1 MEYTHQV
8 PIDKGWSGDR
18 KFCVTDSSG
27 TKYLLRISPPERTEL
42 RRKGFELLKKVDE
55 LGIPICRP
63 VEFGECEE
71 GAYTLLTW
79 IDGEDAEEVIPT
91 LSPEEQYAY
100 GLEAGRIL
108 KKIHSIPAPADQ
120 SLWEPRFNAKM
131 DRKIAMH
138 RGCPIQYDGGEAFV
152 DYIEAHRHLLKDR
165 PQTYQH
171 GDFHIGNMMIEDGKL
186 VVIDF
191 DRFDFGDPWEEF
203 NRICWCAQKAP
214 YFASGR
220 VDGYFDGEVPLEFWQ
235 LLAMY
240 ISSNTLSSVP
250 WAIPFGEEQINVML
264 RQAKEVLDWYDGMK
278 KDIPSWYK
286 KPCEK

>member
-1 MEYTHQV
+1 MEYTHKV

-27 TKYLLRISPPERTEL
+27 TKYLLHISPPERTEF

-55 LGIPICRP
+55 LDIPICRP

-79 IDGEDAEEVIPT
+79 IDGEDAEEVIPA

-108 KKIHSIPAPADQ
+108 RKIHTIPAPADQ
-120 SLWEPRFNAKM
+120 PLWEPRFNAKM

-138 RGCPIQYDGGEAFV
+138 RDCPIKYDGGEAFV

-171 GDFHIGNMMIEDGKL
+171 GDFHIGNMMIADGKL

-220 VDGYFDGEVPLEFWQ
+220 VDGYFDGKVPREFWQ

-250 WAIPFGEEQINVML
+250 WAIPFGEEQIGVML

>member
-1 MEYTHQV
+1 MEFVSKT

-18 KFCVTDSSG
+18 KFCVTDPSG
-27 TKYLLRISPPERTEL
+27 QKYLLRISPSERTGF
-42 RRKGFELLKKVDE
+42 RRKGFELLQQADR
-55 LGIPICRP
+55 LDIPICRP

-79 IDGEDAEEVIPT
+79 IDGEDAEEVLPA
-91 LSPEEQYAY
+91 LSPGEQYAY

-108 KKIHSIPAPADQ
+108 KKIHSIPAPAEQ
-120 SLWEPRFNAKM
+120 PLWEPRFNAKM
-131 DRKIAMH
+131 DRKIAMY
-138 RGCPIQYDGGEAFV
+138 RECPVKYDGGEAFI

-171 GDFHIGNMMIEDGKL
+171 GDFHIGNMMIADGRL
-186 VVIDF
+186 FVIDF
-191 DRFDFGDPWEEF
+191 DRYDFGDPWEEF

-214 YFASGR
+214 YFAAGR
-220 VDGYFDGEVPLEFWQ
+220 VDGYFDGEVPAEFWQ

-250 WAIPFGEEQINVML
+250 WAIPFGKEQIDVML
-264 RQAKEVLDWYDGMK
+264 RQAREVLDWYDGMK

-286 KPCEK
+286 KP

>member
-1 MEYTHQV
+1 MEYTHKV

-18 KFCVTDSSG
+18 KFCVTDSCG
-27 TKYLLRISPPERTEL
+27 TKYLLRISPPERTEF

-55 LGIPICRP
+55 LDVPICRP

-91 LSPEEQYAY
+91 LSPGEQYAY

-138 RGCPIQYDGGEAFV
+138 RDCPIQYDGGEAFV

-171 GDFHIGNMMIEDGKL
+171 GDFHIGNMMIADGKL

-250 WAIPFGEEQINVML
+250 WAIPFGEEQIGVML